1 MNLEYSKA
9 SLKYLKKLER
19 AVCSAIMDAI
29 DELPEKGDIRKMRGR
44 VIRNL
49 YRLRVGRYRVL
60 FLWEGE
66 TIKILDVDTRG
77 DIYTSPAS

>member
-1 MNLEYSKA
+1 MNLVYSKT
-9 SLKYLKKLER
+9 SLKYLGKLEESFR
-19 AVCSAIMDAI
+19 SAIMDAI
-29 DELPEKGDIRKMRGR
+29 DGLPEKGDIRKMRGR

-60 FLWEGE
+60 FVWEGE

-77 DIYTSPAS
+77 DIYK